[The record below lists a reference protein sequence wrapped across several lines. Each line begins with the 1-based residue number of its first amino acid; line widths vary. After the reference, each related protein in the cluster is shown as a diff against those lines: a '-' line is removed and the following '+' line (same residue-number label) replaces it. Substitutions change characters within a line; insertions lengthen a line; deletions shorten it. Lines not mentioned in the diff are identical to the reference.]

1 MTLKRALRYN
11 DGTEQIYLLV
21 GWGDG
26 SDIIP
31 PPFITFQE
39 RTPVGHLER
48 RFYYIAEQNFDAD
61 IVEEVPSL

>member
-21 GWGDG
+21 GWADG
-26 SDIIP
+26 ADIIP
-31 PPFITFQE
+31 PPFITFHE
-39 RTPVGHLER
+39 RTNAGHQER